1 MKDKTP
7 LEELQRAV
15 TSINYSHPD
24 AAASELGGV
33 LERIGADSPDA
44 PAIKWAIDELDEI
57 AAQMACI
64 ERRLSEIDW
73 SCGRLEEV

>member
-1 MKDKTP
+1 MKDKTV

-24 AAASELGGV
+24 GAACELGGV
-33 LERIGADSPDA
+33 LDRIGADSPDA
-44 PAIKWAIDELDEI
+44 LAIKRAIDELDEI
-57 AAQMACI
+57 AAAMARI